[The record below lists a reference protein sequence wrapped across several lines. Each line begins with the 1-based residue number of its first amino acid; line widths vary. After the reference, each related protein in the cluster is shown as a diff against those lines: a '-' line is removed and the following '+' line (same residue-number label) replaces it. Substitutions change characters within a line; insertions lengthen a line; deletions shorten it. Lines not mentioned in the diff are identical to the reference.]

1 MNDEN
6 VEKWDFMNDDEADF
20 LRKIMGIMHHY
31 YGDKPKDF
39 IIIAVFLLQK
49 RTEQID
55 GPQINDLWKGDQ
67 N

>member
-6 VEKWDFMNDDEADF
+6 VENLDIMNAVEADI
-20 LRKIMGIMHHY
+20 LRKIMGFMHHY

>member
-1 MNDEN
+1 
-6 VEKWDFMNDDEADF
+6 MNDDEADF

-31 YGDKPKDF
+31 YGEKPKDF
-39 IIIAVFLLQK
+39 IIMAVFLLQK